1 MSKRNKKYN
10 PIKSALINNEHILKA
25 FAIAFV
31 ANDNSSKDPI
41 KLINLKGEEFRVTA
55 TMADAITKFR
65 YKWSIMLA
73 VLCIEK
79 GVKTCKL
86 EIVSCKER
94 YLQSD
99 LPDFL
104 NAAHQNFIDKHKAKN
119 VNIIGAGWIASPTGR
134 DFSED
139 EAGSIFTKIKA
150 WG

>member
-10 PIKSALINNEHILKA
+10 PVKLALMNNEHILKS
-25 FAIAFV
+25 FAVSFV
-31 ANDNSSKDPI
+31 ANDSSSKEPI
-41 KLINLKGEEFRVTA
+41 KLINLKGEEFRVTS

-73 VLCIEK
+73 VFCIEK
-79 GVKTCKL
+79 GIQTCKL
-86 EIVSCKER
+86 QLVSCKER

-104 NAAHQNFIDKHKAKN
+104 NAEHKKFIEKQKDKN
-119 VNIIGAGWIASPTGR
+119 VNIVGAGWVASPVGR

-139 EAGSIFTKIKA
+139 EVGNIFTKIKA